1 MIGQLL
7 SSRLKIFFSAI
18 LLTTTLPYIPFLLP
32 FIPENILGFNLT
44 GWAWM
49 IMLVVTLINLIR
61 TSEFEFP
68 ILLWLPWFM
77 YIVVYLF
84 IDFSILGLQLTL
96 QYSLPLLIG
105 VVASGFSFRYEE
117 LIWIFRQIIYLCIL
131 IYLMF
136 IYGYLFRGGFGP
148 AVSST
153 TMLFTVSVSLLT
165 GLYFMTKDKKFLLY
179 IGILFLTSVLQ
190 LTRMGIA
197 ATGAVFI
204 FHFANINI
212 RLKIIF
218 GAVGFLALLLVF
230 NSAPFQKKTFY
241 GGHGTISDLTLN
253 YYDNPNIRSTG
264 RLSWRNALKPGL
276 EAAPVW
282 GNGPRADNAF
292 LTKISKTRGG
302 EAHNDYLSVRFNYGY
317 AGLSLLLFGFVTTFI
332 SLFRISRKYV
342 QNDLIWLIST
352 SVLTLF
358 ISFLMFMYTDN
369 ILKYTIYFPNYFFAL
384 IGIVYSLKRDE
395 DLSCYPALQ

>member
-1 MIGQLL
+1 L
-7 SSRLKIFFSAI
+7 SSRLKIFFSAMF
-18 LLTTTLPYIPFLLP
+18 LTTTLPYLP
-32 FIPENILGFNLT
+32 FILPFFPEKIFGFNLT

-49 IMLVVTLINLIR
+49 IMLVVTIINLIR

-68 ILLWLPWFM
+68 VSLWLPWIL
-77 YIVVYLF
+77 YILVYLF
-84 IDFSILGLQLTL
+84 IDFSFLGLQLTL

-117 LIWIFRQIIYLCIL
+117 LIWIFRQIIYLCIV

-136 IYGYLFRGGFGP
+136 IYGYVFQGGFGP

-153 TMLFTVSVSLLT
+153 SMLFTVSVSLLT
-165 GLYFMTKDKKFLLY
+165 AIWFMTRDNKYLVY
-179 IGILFLTSVLQ
+179 IGLLFLASVLQ

-197 ATGAVFI
+197 ATAAVFI
-204 FHFANINI
+204 FHFANINF
-212 RLKIIF
+212 RSKIVF
-218 GAVGFLALLLVF
+218 GAAGFLALILVF
-230 NSAPFQKKTFY
+230 NSGPFQKKTFY
-241 GGHGTISDLTLN
+241 GGQGTISDLTLN
-253 YYDNPNIRSTG
+253 YYDNPNIRSSG

-276 EAAPVW
+276 EAAPLW
-282 GNGPRADNAF
+282 GNGPRADNAY
-292 LTKISKTRGG
+292 LTKISRTRGG

-317 AGLSLLLFGFVTTFI
+317 AGLSLLLFGFAATFI
-332 SLFRISRKYV
+332 SLFRISRKHV
-342 QNDLIWLIST
+342 QNDIIWLISS

-395 DLSCYPALQ
+395 DLCGYTALQ